1 MAARR
6 SLTKS
11 PCENDREKR
20 KQMTIL
26 KTYGKI
32 TAALFLL
39 AASINLFLGPR
50 HVAAGG
56 VSGIGIL
63 LESALGWDR
72 AAVIMVLNIFMLIL
86 AYAFLGKGPFLK
98 VLYGSFA
105 FPVAIALVPEYM
117 VAEDRLLSV
126 IFGSAIFALG
136 VAILYKNQSSSGGT
150 TIPPL
155 IFKKYFN
162 LNPAIGLLA
171 TDAIVVSMNLFV
183 FGFEEFLFAILSIV
197 ITSGVMTYIETG
209 FNRKKSIMILSE
221 NHVNEIREAV
231 FDKTARGAT
240 LLAAQGGYQ
249 QADKQVLLI
258 VASDQEFMQIRQI
271 IETIDPKAFV
281 IVNNVSEVLG
291 QGFSYHP
298 IE

>member
-1 MAARR
+1 
-6 SLTKS
+6 
-11 PCENDREKR
+11 
-20 KQMTIL
+20 MTIL

-39 AASINLFLGPR
+39 AASINLFLGPH

-117 VAEDRLLSV
+117 VGEDRLLSV

-291 QGFSYHP
+291 QCFSYHP

>member
-1 MAARR
+1 
-6 SLTKS
+6 
-11 PCENDREKR
+11 
-20 KQMTIL
+20 MTIL

-39 AASINLFLGPR
+39 AASINLFLGPH

-72 AAVIMVLNIFMLIL
+72 AAVIMVLNILMLIL
-86 AYAFLGKGPFLK
+86 AYVFLGKGPFLK

-209 FNRKKSIMILSE
+209 FNRKKSIMVLSE

>member
-1 MAARR
+1 
-6 SLTKS
+6 
-11 PCENDREKR
+11 
-20 KQMTIL
+20 MTIL

-39 AASINLFLGPR
+39 AASINLFLGPH

-72 AAVIMVLNIFMLIL
+72 AAVIMVLNILMLIL

-197 ITSGVMTYIETG
+197 ITSGVMTYIETC

>member
-6 SLTKS
+6 SLTES
-11 PCENDREKR
+11 TCENDKEKR

-39 AASINLFLGPR
+39 AASINLFLGPH

>member
-1 MAARR
+1 MAANR
-6 SLTKS
+6 SLTES
-11 PCENDREKR
+11 TCENDREKR

-39 AASINLFLGPR
+39 AASINLFLGPH

-72 AAVIMVLNIFMLIL
+72 AAVIMVLNILMLIL
-86 AYAFLGKGPFLK
+86 AYAFLGKGPFMK

>member
-1 MAARR
+1 
-6 SLTKS
+6 
-11 PCENDREKR
+11 
-20 KQMTIL
+20 MTIL

-39 AASINLFLGPR
+39 AASINLFLGPH

-72 AAVIMVLNIFMLIL
+72 AAVIMVLNILMLIL

-231 FDKTARGAT
+231 FDKTSRGAT

>member
-1 MAARR
+1 MAAKR
-6 SLTKS
+6 SLTES
-11 PCENDREKR
+11 TCENDKEKR

-39 AASINLFLGPR
+39 AASINLFLGPH

-72 AAVIMVLNIFMLIL
+72 AAVIMVLNILMLIL

-271 IETIDPKAFV
+271 IEIIDPKAFV

>member
-1 MAARR
+1 
-6 SLTKS
+6 
-11 PCENDREKR
+11 
-20 KQMTIL
+20 MTIL

-39 AASINLFLGPR
+39 AASINLFLGPH

-72 AAVIMVLNIFMLIL
+72 AAVIMVLNILMLIL
-86 AYAFLGKGPFLK
+86 AYAFLGKGPSMK

>member
-1 MAARR
+1 
-6 SLTKS
+6 
-11 PCENDREKR
+11 
-20 KQMTIL
+20 MTIL
-26 KTYGKI
+26 KNYGKI

-39 AASINLFLGPR
+39 AASINLFLGPH

-72 AAVIMVLNIFMLIL
+72 AAVIMVLNILMLIL
-86 AYAFLGKGPFLK
+86 AYAFLGKGPFMK

>member
-6 SLTKS
+6 SLTES
-11 PCENDREKR
+11 TCENDKEKR

-39 AASINLFLGPR
+39 AASINLFLGPH

-72 AAVIMVLNIFMLIL
+72 AAVIMVLNILMLIL

-271 IETIDPKAFV
+271 IEIIDPKAFV

>member
-6 SLTKS
+6 SLTES
-11 PCENDREKR
+11 TCENDKEKR

-39 AASINLFLGPR
+39 AASINLFLGPH

-72 AAVIMVLNIFMLIL
+72 AAVIMVLNILMLIL

-136 VAILYKNQSSSGGT
+136 VAVLYKNQSSSGGT

-221 NHVNEIREAV
+221 NHMNEIREAV

-271 IETIDPKAFV
+271 IENIDPKAFV

>member
-1 MAARR
+1 
-6 SLTKS
+6 
-11 PCENDREKR
+11 
-20 KQMTIL
+20 MTIL

-39 AASINLFLGPR
+39 AASINLFLGPH

-72 AAVIMVLNIFMLIL
+72 AAVIMVLNILMLIL
-86 AYAFLGKGPFLK
+86 AYAFLGKGPFMK

-249 QADKQVLLI
+249 LADKQVLLI

>member
-1 MAARR
+1 
-6 SLTKS
+6 
-11 PCENDREKR
+11 
-20 KQMTIL
+20 MTIL

-39 AASINLFLGPR
+39 AASINLFLGPH

-271 IETIDPKAFV
+271 IETIDPKVFV